1 MSNYLPLFPTFFPK
15 AYYSSPLPHGLE
27 IRFPQPVWMA
37 FKVTL
42 AIVWLMVTFSVL
54 DAHKLTY
61 SSEGDTVM

>member
-1 MSNYLPLFPTFFPK
+1 MASKFVSLYQF
-15 AYYSSPLPHGLE
+15 G
-27 IRFPQPVWMA
+27 MA

-42 AIVWLMVTFSVL
+42 PIVWLMVTFSVL